1 MPSDRATRIS
11 SAESTRGDRELP
23 PLAPPVHNRRV
34 TQSRWQQRIQRA
46 ESLAARHAFAAEMLA
61 FYAKI
66 ARFQEN
72 LYQRL
77 EQAAKNKVSA
87 SGPPELPELLS
98 SFAPYL
104 SLVAEQGPAHVA
116 TVAHDLKNSGKN
128 SWQEWL
134 NDCWSAVEQPP
145 AEPREFLTLAFLQPY
160 AEFVRSRVPLQLDG
174 YTHSLC
180 PFCSRKP
187 GLGVLRQQGDG
198 GRRSLLCAFCLAE
211 WDFRRILCPG
221 CGEEDYKR
229 LPVYTAEEFAYI
241 RVECCD
247 SCKTYIKSVDL
258 SKHGLAEPVVDEIA
272 SVPLDLWAQEH
283 GYAKLHLN
291 LLGM

>member
-1 MPSDRATRIS
+1 
-11 SAESTRGDRELP
+11 
-23 PLAPPVHNRRV
+23 V
-34 TQSRWQQRIQRA
+34 TESRWQQRIRRA
-46 ESLAARHAFAAEMLA
+46 ESLAARHAFTAEILG
-61 FYAKI
+61 FYKKI
-66 ARFQEN
+66 ASFQES

-77 EQAAKNKVSA
+77 ERAAENQFSA

-98 SFAPYL
+98 SVGPYL
-104 SLVAEQGPAHVA
+104 SLVGENGPERVA
-116 TVAHDLKNSGKN
+116 VMARDLKNSGKN

-134 NDCWSAVEQPP
+134 NDCWSAVERPP
-145 AEPREFLTLAFLQPY
+145 AEPQEFLALAFLQPY
-160 AEFVRSRVPLQLDG
+160 AEFVRSRVPMQLDG
-174 YTHSLC
+174 YTHSVC

-187 GLGVLRQQGDG
+187 GMGILRQQGDG

-221 CGEEDYKR
+221 CGEEDHKR
-229 LPVYTAEEFAYI
+229 LPVYTAEEFSYI

-258 SKHGLAEPVVDEIA
+258 SKVGLAEPLVDEIA
-272 SVPLDLWAQEH
+272 SVPLDLLAQEH
-283 GYAKLHLN
+283 RYTKLRLN